1 MKIIQ
6 KYYLFILFA
15 TAINVLGIVLYH
27 HFFAPKLAVVRSA
40 LVIERYRGFDD
51 VNKFLTQKKQGIQTE
66 LDSLQKAKNTK
77 EQTALLY
84 QKAANYESS
93 FKEESEKLTQTVLEK
108 INKFTAEY
116 AKRKGYDIVLGT
128 TLSGNVLHAEPNYDI
143 TEDLII
149 ELNKAY
155 DKGQ

>member
-1 MKIIQ
+1 MKQLQSNISLILIIN
-6 KYYLFILFA
+6 I
-15 TAINVLGIVLYH
+15 IVFLAYH
-27 HFFAPKLAVVRSA
+27 HFYKPPKLAVVRSA

-66 LDSLQKAKNTK
+66 LDSLQKAKTTK

-84 QKAANYESS
+84 QKAANYEGA

-108 INKFTAEY
+108 INKFTADY